1 LATCIGQIAAAIY
14 WGPTSVPKGI
24 RRCEELLSD
33 ATIGPTDRAAVIPYF
48 GGLHAQLGAVSHG
61 RELVAEA
68 TTIYQDLG
76 ARHQGIHVG
85 TVSADIELLA
95 GDLDAAERTLREQC
109 EFFQRERDTA
119 HLAVRAAKLAE
130 TMYRQGDVAEAARWA
145 TVSRANAA
153 SDDLSAQL
161 ILGAVEAKLLAKSGS
176 VSRARDLAEEVGRA
190 ADGTDGLNQTAATR
204 LALAEVLRIAELDV
218 EADGAIEEAI
228 ELFERKGNIMG
239 ISHARELLALGA
251 PAA

>member
-1 LATCIGQIAAAIY
+1 LATCIGQIAAATY

-24 RRCEELLSD
+24 RRCEELLGE
-33 ATIGPTDRAAVIPYF
+33 ATIGRTDRAAVVPYL
-48 GGLHAQLGAVSHG
+48 GGLYAQLGEVSHG

-68 TTIYQDLG
+68 ATIYEELG
-76 ARHQGIHVG
+76 ARHQAIHVG
-85 TVSADIELLA
+85 TVAADIELLVE
-95 GDLDAAERTLREQC
+95 DLEAAERTLREQC
-109 EFFQRERDTA
+109 EFFERERDPA

-130 TMYRQGDVAEAARWA
+130 TMYRQGDMAEATRWA
-145 TVSRANAA
+145 SVSRAHAA

-176 VSRARDLAEEVGRA
+176 ISRARDLAEEVGRL

-204 LALAEVLRIAELDV
+204 LALAEVLRIAELDA

-228 ELFERKGNIMG
+228 ELFERKGNVMG